1 MDLTLREKT
10 GGRRLVALLAAIMA
24 AVALAF
30 ACLPVTAEALTVS
43 NATARPN
50 EDGGSSVIGGI
61 ATRLTWEAT
70 VDDGEEVSSI
80 TLQLPDDGT
89 FNGSSTKVTVLEGLK
104 RISTD
109 ATAMPSGN
117 TIKIDFA
124 EPVASGSLLRLE
136 IEDMKFPT
144 EGGDVQVTGT
154 YTNDAGEQ
162 RLAASPAIT
171 TIANTPLQAAVNWLD
186 NQAWVQAWNS
196 VPFLNMFLKP
206 QIMLESFSS
215 LFSGWLVC
223 LTIVILCYPFAIV
236 LGLLFAFMKISK
248 HTAVRAIAVV
258 YINILRGTPLF
269 LQIYIAFFGLPLAGI
284 QIPTFPLGVIVLAMN
299 SSAYLCEIFRA
310 GIQSISKG
318 QFEAAR
324 SLGMNGAQTMLYV
337 IIPQTVRRVIPTM
350 TSEFILL
357 YKDTSML
364 AAVGTMEIV
373 MNAKTIVA
381 STGSITPYVVAAC
394 FYLIITLPLAKVVG
408 NLESRLASNDTGKG
422 GKKKRKSKKHAIGT
436 GDAAGA
442 LGSGAGTAAAEAR
455 ATGDAVAAKRP
466 DAVEGTGITPEQMSS
481 L

>member
-10 GGRRLVALLAAIMA
+10 GGRRLVALLAAFMA

-30 ACLPVTAEALTVS
+30 ACLPMTAEALTVS

-109 ATAMPSGN
+109 ATATPSGN

-154 YTNDAGEQ
+154 YTNDTGEQ
-162 RLAASPAIT
+162 QLAASPAIT

-248 HTAVRAIAVV
+248 HTVVRAIAVI

-269 LQIYIAFFGLPLAGI
+269 LQIYILFFGLPMLNINVNNYLLGGI
-284 QIPTFPLGVIVLAMN
+284 AMAVN
-299 SSAYLCEIFRA
+299 SSAYLAEIFRA
-310 GIQSISKG
+310 GIQSIPKG
-318 QFEAAR
+318 QYEAAS
-324 SLGMNGAQTMLYV
+324 SLGMNYSQTMLS
-337 IIPQTVRRVIPTM
+337 IILPQTIRRVLPTV
-350 TSEFILL
+350 TSDFI
-357 YKDTSML
+357 
-364 AAVGTMEIV
+364 
-373 MNAKTIVA
+373 
-381 STGSITPYVVAAC
+381 
-394 FYLIITLPLAKVVG
+394 
-408 NLESRLASNDTGKG
+408 
-422 GKKKRKSKKHAIGT
+422 
-436 GDAAGA
+436 
-442 LGSGAGTAAAEAR
+442 TAY
-455 ATGDAVAAKRP
+455 
-466 DAVEGTGITPEQMSS
+466 
-481 L
+481 